1 MALRSLDNALPITPE
16 RPKKQAKVAISL
28 PKPPSAVND
37 ENRAPLLPPPPPPSG
52 DSAVDYVSSENL
64 AAIPD
69 PESKIHCLMEGL
81 ESKDWIKV
89 CDSLNNARRFAL
101 YNSDLMLPLLEKVML
116 VLVKAMKNP
125 RSALCKT
132 SIMAASDVFKAYGDK
147 LLDAANSSALDQMLL
162 QLLLKAS
169 QDKRFVCEEADRALS
184 AMVGSLTPLPLLH
197 KLRPYVSHFNLRVR
211 AKAAVSIS
219 YCVSKMGLEK
229 MKEFGLA
236 SLLQMAVELLND
248 RLPEAREAARSMVV
262 SMYERVTENQDQ
274 KQESWQSFCQIS
286 LPPAHV
292 QSMIKIVSSQ

>member
-1 MALRSLDNALPITPE
+1 MLSRSL
-16 RPKKQAKVAISL
+16 RRGPKSKPRSQSL
-28 PKPPSAVND
+28 SR
-37 ENRAPLLPPPPPPSG
+37 NRPPPPPPSTTRTG
-52 DSAVDYVSSENL
+52 PRCCCRRRRRRLRLGIPPSTTSPPENL

-89 CDSLNNARRFAL
+89 CESLNNARRFAL

-184 AMVGSLTPLPLLH
+184 TMVGSLTPLPLLH

-219 YCVSKMGLEK
+219 NCVSKMGLEK
-229 MKEFGLA
+229 MTEFGLA

-262 SMYERVTENQDQ
+262 SMYERVTENQEQ
-274 KQESWQSFCQIS
+274 KQESWQRFCQIS